1 MTASVHCI
9 AACQEAIALKQ
20 NMVINQEGK
29 SIDKKYTY
37 KNHEETSNWEQRIL
51 LEEENNPLVNITLW
65 SKQEPF
71 PFICFLEALKNVF
84 IIPFYLS
91 CSSLQN

>member
-9 AACQEAIALKQ
+9 AACQESIALKQ

-37 KNHEETSNWEQRIL
+37 TNYEETSNWEQRIL
-51 LEEENNPLVNITLW
+51 LEEENNPLVNITPW

-71 PFICFLEALKNVF
+71 PFV
-84 IIPFYLS
+84 S
-91 CSSLQN
+91 